1 MKAKVGSVII
11 DYEYNEDRGIV
22 LAIDD
27 EKGVFVYAFDNGY
40 TSWLPHSY
48 IKKCEVANESR

>member
-48 IKKCEVANESR
+48 IKKCEVVK